1 MEMGIV
7 KHEELAT
14 ALLRAWGHVWALDFA
29 VSMALG
35 LHQDK
40 VRLIKIWDEA
50 LPDRIDEWM
59 ERSEY
64 QNQDFRDE
72 LHGTLAHLRELLG
85 AAARVDHGDDD
96 D

>member
-35 LHQDK
+35 MHPDK
-40 VRLIKIWDEA
+40 KRLIKAWDEL
-50 LPDRIDEWM
+50 LPERINEWM
-59 ERSEY
+59 EMPEY
-64 QNQDFRDE
+64 QNPDFREEVHD
-72 LHGTLAHLRELLG
+72 TLAHLRELLG